1 LAEERDGIRFHAGLS
16 LHREPLAGASQ
27 AIVDPGRAAYV
38 EEKLN
43 GSTGVIKDC
52 RIILNYEWV
61 LKHR

>member
-1 LAEERDGIRFHAGLS
+1 LS